1 MAKFEQ
7 LKLIIPYWNHIWQ
20 SRFVLLVMLNILQI
34 PNKLYLM
41 EHFIQ
46 TSGDSMNQ
54 GIGTLSFQKI
64 GGEGGV

>member
-1 MAKFEQ
+1 
-7 LKLIIPYWNHIWQ
+7 
-20 SRFVLLVMLNILQI
+20 
-34 PNKLYLM
+34 M

-64 GGEGGV
+64 GGEGGVGGEGGGHMMFLIKGEDLRMGGRNI